1 MLVKKLPRVGQAQR
15 TGPAFEK
22 HHAQLFLELVD
33 LPTERRLGHLQ
44 RLRGTRDA
52 PLSDHGHEVA
62 EVAQFHCHT
71 FKVARI
77 PTRCLTYI
85 NECARFA
92 AREKANSGMG

>member
-1 MLVKKLPRVGQAQR
+1 MTVLKLCYPSRHHQHGLDTIQKRQSMLVKKLPSVGQAQR

-52 PLSDHGHEVA
+52 PLSNHGHEIA
-62 EVAQFHCHT
+62 EVAQFHS
-71 FKVARI
+71 I
-77 PTRCLTYI
+77 P
-85 NECARFA
+85 
-92 AREKANSGMG
+92 SG